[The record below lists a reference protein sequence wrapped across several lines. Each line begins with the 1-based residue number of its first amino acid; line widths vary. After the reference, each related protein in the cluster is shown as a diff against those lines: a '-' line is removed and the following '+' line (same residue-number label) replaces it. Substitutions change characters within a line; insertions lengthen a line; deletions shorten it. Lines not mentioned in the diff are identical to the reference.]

1 MGGSGIKASE
11 STLRLRRLGCQTAV
25 GGIYE
30 SPRTRPAGEEAG
42 PKLRGLF
49 VTLKRNQTLV
59 IFAEVLKKERPKKN
73 NNVSTDLKYELLYLQ
88 VFTVIL
94 QKISSLLVHRFFSPI
109 PLKQTFL
116 KHRIYF

>member
-1 MGGSGIKASE
+1 MAGGHGGRGCVGGSGIKASE

-59 IFAEVLKKERPKKN
+59 IFAEVLKKERPKKIIMF
-73 NNVSTDLKYELLYLQ
+73 LQ
-88 VFTVIL
+88 I
-94 QKISSLLVHRFFSPI
+94 
-109 PLKQTFL
+109 
-116 KHRIYF
+116 